1 MHREATNNM
10 INHTQGILEFEL
22 WVFIATVYN
31 NFSNTGQGNLQ
42 QVSDYLI
49 TQGSQNYKTYGDK
62 F

>member
-1 MHREATNNM
+1 M
-10 INHTQGILEFEL
+10 INHTQGILKFEL